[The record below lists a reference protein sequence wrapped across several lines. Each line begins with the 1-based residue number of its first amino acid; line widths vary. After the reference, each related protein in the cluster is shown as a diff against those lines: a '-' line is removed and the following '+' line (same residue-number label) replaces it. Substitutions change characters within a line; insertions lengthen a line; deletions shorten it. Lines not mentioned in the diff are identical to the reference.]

1 MWVRRFSIE
10 ASTGGAWRNPA
21 IAPLRCRNEIEPGPR
36 RRCAAGTPAPNA
48 AALQAPAHE
57 LPHVKAKGALMRR
70 RSFAWWED
78 AVIAL
83 GLWLAAVLA
92 LSARR
97 RG

>member
-1 MWVRRFSIE
+1 V
-10 ASTGGAWRNPA
+10 
-21 IAPLRCRNEIEPGPR
+21 
-36 RRCAAGTPAPNA
+36 
-48 AALQAPAHE
+48 
-57 LPHVKAKGALMRR
+57 RR

-78 AVIAL
+78 AMLAL

>member
-1 MWVRRFSIE
+1 
-10 ASTGGAWRNPA
+10 
-21 IAPLRCRNEIEPGPR
+21 
-36 RRCAAGTPAPNA
+36 
-48 AALQAPAHE
+48 
-57 LPHVKAKGALMRR
+57 MRR

-83 GLWLAAVLA
+83 GMWLAAVLT

>member
-1 MWVRRFSIE
+1 
-10 ASTGGAWRNPA
+10 
-21 IAPLRCRNEIEPGPR
+21 
-36 RRCAAGTPAPNA
+36 
-48 AALQAPAHE
+48 
-57 LPHVKAKGALMRR
+57 MRR

-92 LSARR
+92 LSGRR

>member
-1 MWVRRFSIE
+1 
-10 ASTGGAWRNPA
+10 
-21 IAPLRCRNEIEPGPR
+21 
-36 RRCAAGTPAPNA
+36 
-48 AALQAPAHE
+48 
-57 LPHVKAKGALMRR
+57 MRR

-83 GLWLAAVLA
+83 GMWLAAVLA

>member
-1 MWVRRFSIE
+1 
-10 ASTGGAWRNPA
+10 
-21 IAPLRCRNEIEPGPR
+21 
-36 RRCAAGTPAPNA
+36 
-48 AALQAPAHE
+48 
-57 LPHVKAKGALMRR
+57 MRR